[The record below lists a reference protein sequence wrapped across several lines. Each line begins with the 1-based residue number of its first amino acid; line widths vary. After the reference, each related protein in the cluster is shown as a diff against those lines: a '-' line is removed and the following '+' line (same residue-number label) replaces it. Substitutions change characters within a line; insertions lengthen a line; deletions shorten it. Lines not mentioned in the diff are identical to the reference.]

1 MNRNTYES
9 PEIKL
14 MNLPEDILTGSPGTP
29 VVGGGGIV
37 PADEK
42 DW

>member
-14 MNLPEDILTGSPGTP
+14 MNLPEDILTGSPDTP
-29 VVGGGGIV
+29 PVSGSGIV
-37 PADEK
+37 PDEK